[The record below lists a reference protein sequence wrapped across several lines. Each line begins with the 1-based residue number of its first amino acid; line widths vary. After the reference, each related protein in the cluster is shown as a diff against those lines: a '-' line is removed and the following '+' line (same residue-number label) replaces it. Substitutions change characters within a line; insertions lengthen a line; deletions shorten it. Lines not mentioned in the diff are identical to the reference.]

1 MASTPTSIPST
12 SNARH
17 RGGRVGSCSDL
28 VIGLILERAVPRLCT
43 EAVGVRYVS
52 APLCVQCSP
61 PVQVALEKESAP
73 RRPRAYVLR
82 EPVEGRRAGKDRVD
96 TDSRAKAQR
105 FADLHREGCFL
116 LPNAWDVGSARI
128 LEAAG
133 FPAVATTSAGV
144 AFSLG
149 RTDHDFFADQPAEDR
164 VDRETMLRRVHEIA
178 GGISVP
184 LSADLEDGYGESP
197 ETVAT
202 TIARTF
208 AAGAVGGNIED
219 FTGDRTRPLYDEKL
233 SADRIRAARETLAA
247 GGEPFVL
254 VGRTDVLLVGGPLD
268 EAVRRANAY
277 LEAGADCAFVP
288 GAADA
293 GTIRTLVR
301 ELDGPLNVVM
311 GLTGN
316 ALSLDDLRELGVRRV
331 TVGGSIARAMYR
343 HLLDAARELAD
354 SGTFSYAADQLSQ
367 TELNDLFRQG

>member
-1 MASTPTSIPST
+1 MRAGGLTGRRAPGTC
-12 SNARH
+12 A
-17 RGGRVGSCSDL
+17 GGRARKG
-28 VIGLILERAVPRLCT
+28 AAPR
-43 EAVGVRYVS
+43 VS
-52 APLCVQCSP
+52 A
-61 PVQVALEKESAP
+61 
-73 RRPRAYVLR
+73 AYVLR
-82 EPVEGRRAGKDRVD
+82 ESVEGRRAGKDRVD

-149 RTDHDFFADQPAEDR
+149 RPDHDFFAEQPPEDR
-164 VDRETMLRRVHEIA
+164 VDRDTMLGRVRQIA

-184 LSADLEDGYGESP
+184 LSADLEEGYGESP
-197 ETVAT
+197 ETVAAT
-202 TIARTF
+202 VAEAL
-208 AAGAVGGNIED
+208 AAGAAGGNIED
-219 FTGDRTRPLYDEKL
+219 FTGDRTRPLHDPGL
-233 SADRIRAARETLAA
+233 SADRVRAARETLAA
-247 GGEPFVL
+247 EGEPFVL
-254 VGRTDVLLVGGPLD
+254 VGRTDALLVGGTLD

-293 GTIRTLVR
+293 DTLGTLVR

-354 SGTFSYAADQLSQ
+354 LGTFSYAADQLSQ
-367 TELNDLFRQG
+367 TELNDLFRRD